1 MQSSLDGM
9 VFAQGTKLQNTQPT
23 YLHKN
28 NLYSDWFIKECHL
41 GETMWAGYSAIAPHE
56 VTDDITFLKKMA
68 GTLFTDLS
76 ILHNFGGRMSTLFFS
91 FYSAYDFS
99 SIK

>member
-28 NLYSDWFIKECHL
+28 NLYSDWFIKECYL
-41 GETMWAGYSAIAPHE
+41 GETMWTGYSAIAPHE
-56 VTDDITFLKKMA
+56 VTDDITFLKKWQ
-68 GTLFTDLS
+68 GPCRS
-76 ILHNFGGRMSTLFFS
+76 EERRVGEEGRSRWS
-91 FYSAYDFS
+91 PDH
-99 SIK
+99 

>member
-56 VTDDITFLKKMA
+56 VTDDITFLKKWQVPCA
-68 GTLFTDLS
+68 LICQCCI
-76 ILHNFGGRMSTLFFS
+76 ILQEGCPHYFFH
-91 FYSAYDFS
+91 FILPTILAQ
-99 SIK
+99 